1 MEICIWSL
9 LIIEPCS
16 TCSQVYHSDCSVT
29 ADPTNQILL
38 IIFTPSKMSRES
50 WLFKSWNIEAEDL
63 IITLKTL
70 KVRKVFFY
78 DNDGYDDDNNNDDKR
93 KESVTILIKAR

>member
-1 MEICIWSL
+1 MEICIWSP
-9 LIIEPCS
+9 LIIEPWS

-29 ADPTNQILL
+29 ADQWTKYYWSFSLL
-38 IIFTPSKMSRES
+38 LSGES
-50 WLFKSWNIEAEDL
+50 WFKSWNIEAEDL

-78 DNDGYDDDNNNDDKR
+78 DNDGDDDDNNNDDNDDGDDENK
-93 KESVTILIKAR
+93 KNL

>member
-1 MEICIWSL
+1 
-9 LIIEPCS
+9 
-16 TCSQVYHSDCSVT
+16 
-29 ADPTNQILL
+29 
-38 IIFTPSKMSRES
+38 MSRES